1 MVDIPEGVNVRVE
14 GHKVIAKGP
23 AGEVQKTFSKE
34 SSVKVSGNKAEVTA
48 KGKALANTVE
58 AVLECMVLG
67 AKSGYKKSMKLI
79 YAHFPI
85 TIEVKGKDITVKNFL
100 GEKQARKTFV
110 VGSTKVEAKG
120 QSVTISG
127 PDKEAV
133 GQTIANL
140 RTAMRIKDKDPR
152 VFQDGIY
159 DAEGE

>member
-1 MVDIPEGVNVRVE
+1 MIDIPDGLNARVE
-14 GHKVIAKGP
+14 GHTVIIKGP
-23 AGEVQKTFSKE
+23 AGEVRKAFGKE
-34 SSVKVSGNKAEVTA
+34 ASVKVSGNKAEVTA
-48 KGKALANTVE
+48 PDKKMTNTVE
-58 AVLECMVLG
+58 AILECMILG
-67 AKSGYKKSMKLI
+67 AKTGYKTNMKLI

-100 GEKQARKTFV
+100 GEKQARKTHV

>member
-1 MVDIPEGVNVRVE
+1 MIDIPEGVNVRVE
-14 GHKVIAKGP
+14 GRTVIAKGP
-23 AGEVQKTFSKE
+23 AGEVHKAFGKE
-34 SSVKVSGNKAEVTA
+34 ASVKVSGNKAEVTA
-48 KGKALANTVE
+48 PDKKMTNTVE
-58 AVLECMVLG
+58 AILRCMVAG

-110 VGSTKVEAKG
+110 IGNTKVEAKG

-140 RTAMRIKDKDPR
+140 RAAMRIKDKDSR